1 MPTVAL
7 YNTDG
12 KKVGDIEL
20 NESVFG
26 VEVRPDVMHEVVVTT

>member
-12 KKVGDIEL
+12 NKVGDIEL
-20 NESVFG
+20 NDSVFG
-26 VEVRPDVMHEVVVTT
+26 VEVRGGVVHEVVVC